1 MLNPVDFS
9 GRPFHFVGIG
19 GIGMSAIAYILAK
32 QGFTVS
38 GSDLSSNRITQKLQ
52 DLGIKIFQGHHADNL
67 DLSNAPQVVCS
78 TAINQ
83 QNPEFQVALAN
94 NLPILHR
101 SDLLAALIEQFQ
113 AISVAGTHGKTTTS
127 SLVGFLLLKAGLDPS
142 IIIGGE
148 VSAWEGNARLGNSK
162 YLVAEADESDG
173 TLVKFRS
180 HIGIITNIELD
191 HPDHYQ
197 NLDQVVEIF
206 QTFAKRCDVVVGCID
221 CPTVKANIQS
231 DITYSLSSLSEPTA
245 DYTVAEV
252 QYNSADT
259 QALVIERGKTLGRIS
274 IGLLGKHNLSNTL
287 AAIAVARYLG
297 VEWQAIAE
305 ALPDFVGA
313 SRRFEVKGIQNGITF
328 VDDYAHHPSE
338 IMATLASA
346 RQQNTS
352 SRVVAIFQPHRYSR
366 TYRFLE
372 EFSHSFT
379 EADMVIVTDIYAASE
394 PNDGKITGSQVAEA
408 IAATHAE
415 RNGSQIHYLPTL
427 QDVQSFLVNHLE
439 FGDLAVFLGAG
450 NLNQAIAPTMQ
461 ELSQNPKSN
470 SPL

>member
-52 DLGIKIFQGHHADNL
+52 DLGVKIFQGHHADNI
-67 DLSNAPQVVCS
+67 DLANAPQVVCS

-94 NLPILHR
+94 GLPILHR

-127 SLVGFLLLKAGLDPS
+127 SLVGFLLLKGGIDPS

-148 VSAWEGNARLGNSK
+148 VSAWQGNARLGNGK

-173 TLVKFRS
+173 TLVKFLS
-180 HIGIITNIELD
+180 HIGIVTNIELD
-191 HPDHYQ
+191 HPDHYH
-197 NLDQVVEIF
+197 NLEQVIEIF
-206 QTFAKRCDVVVGCID
+206 QTFAKRCEVVVGSID
-221 CPTVKANIQS
+221 CPTVKEHIRL
-231 DITYSLSSLSEPTA
+231 DITYSLSDPLA
-245 DYTVAEV
+245 DYTVTDV
-252 QYNSADT
+252 QYNPSDT
-259 QALVIERGKTLGRIS
+259 QALVIERGKPLGLIS
-274 IGLLGKHNLSNTL
+274 LGLLGKHNLSNAL
-287 AAIAVARYLG
+287 AAIAVARYVG
-297 VEWQAIAE
+297 VEWNAIAD

-313 SRRFEVKGIQNGITF
+313 SRRFEIKGVQNRITF

-338 IMATLASA
+338 IIATLASA
-346 RQQNTS
+346 RQQNTT

-366 TYRFLE
+366 THRFLS

-379 EADMVIVTDIYAASE
+379 DADMVIVTDIYAASE

-408 IAATHAE
+408 IASV
-415 RNGSQIHYLPTL
+415 RDQVHYLPTL
-427 QDVQSFLVNHLE
+427 KDVQAFLVENLQS
-439 FGDLAVFLGAG
+439 GDLAVFLGAG
-450 NLNQAIAPTMQ
+450 NLNQAIAPTMK
-461 ELSQNPKSN
+461 EIEESLCDSSIN
-470 SPL
+470 

>member
-9 GRPFHFVGIG
+9 GRSFHFVGIG
-19 GIGMSAIAYILAK
+19 GIGMSAIAHILAK

-38 GSDLSSNRITQKLQ
+38 GSDLSSNRITKKLQ
-52 DLGIKIFQGHHADNL
+52 DLGIKIFQGHHADNI
-67 DLSNAPQVVCS
+67 DLASAPQVVCS

-94 NLPILHR
+94 GLPILHR

-148 VSAWEGNARLGNSK
+148 VSAWEGNARLGQGK

-173 TLVKFRS
+173 TLVKFSS

-191 HPDHYQ
+191 HPDHYHS
-197 NLDQVVEIF
+197 LEQVIEIF
-206 QTFAKRCDVVVGCID
+206 LAFAKRCEIVVGCID
-221 CPTVKANIQS
+221 CPTVKAHIHS
-231 DITYSLSSLSEPTA
+231 DITYSLSDRDA
-245 DYTVAEV
+245 DYCVTDVE
-252 QYNSADT
+252 YNSLDT
-259 QALVIERGKTLGRIS
+259 QATVIERGQVLGRIS
-274 IGLLGKHNLSNTL
+274 VGLLGKHNLSNVL
-287 AAIAVARYLG
+287 AAIAVARHVG
-297 VEWQAIAE
+297 VDWQAIAD

-313 SRRFEVKGIQNGITF
+313 SRRFEIKGVQNGITF

-338 IMATLASA
+338 VIATLASA
-346 RQQNTS
+346 RQQNTT

-366 TYRFLE
+366 TLKFLE
-372 EFSHSFT
+372 EFSQSF
-379 EADMVIVTDIYAASE
+379 ADADVVIVSDIYAASE
-394 PNDGKITGSQVAEA
+394 PNDGKITGEQVAKA
-408 IAATHAE
+408 ISSVHK
-415 RNGSQIHYLPTL
+415 QVYYQPTL
-427 QDVQSFLVNHLE
+427 KDVQSFLVKNLQS
-439 FGDLAVFLGAG
+439 GDLAVFLGAG

-461 ELSQNPKSN
+461 ELTV
-470 SPL
+470 

>member
-52 DLGIKIFQGHHADNL
+52 DLGVKIFQGHHADNI
-67 DLSNAPQVVCS
+67 DLANAPQVVCS

-94 NLPILHR
+94 GLPILHR

-127 SLVGFLLLKAGLDPS
+127 SLVGFLLLKGGIDPS

-148 VSAWEGNARLGNSK
+148 VSAWQGNARLGNGK

-173 TLVKFRS
+173 TLVKFLS
-180 HIGIITNIELD
+180 HIGIVTNIELD
-191 HPDHYQ
+191 HPDHYH
-197 NLDQVVEIF
+197 NLEQVIEIF
-206 QTFAKRCDVVVGCID
+206 QTFAKRCEVVVGSID
-221 CPTVKANIQS
+221 CPTVKQHIRL
-231 DITYSLSSLSEPTA
+231 DITYSLSDPLA
-245 DYTVAEV
+245 DYTVTDV
-252 QYNSADT
+252 QYNPSDT
-259 QALVIERGKTLGRIS
+259 QALVIERGKPLGLIS
-274 IGLLGKHNLSNTL
+274 LGLLGKHNLSNAL
-287 AAIAVARYLG
+287 AAIAVARYVG
-297 VEWQAIAE
+297 VEWNAIAD

-313 SRRFEVKGIQNGITF
+313 SRRFEIKGVQNRITF

-338 IMATLASA
+338 IIATLASA
-346 RQQNTS
+346 RQQNTT

-366 TYRFLE
+366 THRFLS

-379 EADMVIVTDIYAASE
+379 DADMVIVTDIYAASE

-408 IAATHAE
+408 IASV
-415 RNGSQIHYLPTL
+415 RDQVHYLPTL
-427 QDVQSFLVNHLE
+427 KDVQAFLVKNLQS
-439 FGDLAVFLGAG
+439 GDLAVFLGAG
-450 NLNQAIAPTMQ
+450 NLNQAISPTMK
-461 ELSQNPKSN
+461 EIEESLCDSSI
-470 SPL
+470 S

>member
-52 DLGIKIFQGHHADNL
+52 DLGVKIFQGHHADNI
-67 DLSNAPQVVCS
+67 DLANAPQVVCS

-94 NLPILHR
+94 GLPILHR

-127 SLVGFLLLKAGLDPS
+127 SLVGFLLLKGGIDPS

-148 VSAWEGNARLGNSK
+148 VSAWQGNARLGNGK

-173 TLVKFRS
+173 TLVKFLS
-180 HIGIITNIELD
+180 HIGIVTNIELD
-191 HPDHYQ
+191 HPDHYH
-197 NLDQVVEIF
+197 NLEQVIEIF
-206 QTFAKRCDVVVGCID
+206 QTFAKRCEVVVGSID
-221 CPTVKANIQS
+221 CPTVKEHIRL
-231 DITYSLSSLSEPTA
+231 DITYSLSDPLA
-245 DYTVAEV
+245 DYTVTDV
-252 QYNSADT
+252 QYNPSDT
-259 QALVIERGKTLGRIS
+259 QALVIERGKPLGLIS
-274 IGLLGKHNLSNTL
+274 LGLLGKHNLSNAL
-287 AAIAVARYLG
+287 AAIAVARYVG
-297 VEWQAIAE
+297 VEWNAIAD

-313 SRRFEVKGIQNGITF
+313 SRRFEIKGVQNRITF

-338 IMATLASA
+338 IIATLASA
-346 RQQNTS
+346 RQQNTT

-366 TYRFLE
+366 THRFLS

-379 EADMVIVTDIYAASE
+379 DADMVIVTDIYAASE

-408 IAATHAE
+408 IASV
-415 RNGSQIHYLPTL
+415 RDQVHYLPTL
-427 QDVQSFLVNHLE
+427 KDVQAFLVKNLQS
-439 FGDLAVFLGAG
+439 GDLAVFLGAG
-450 NLNQAIAPTMQ
+450 NLNQAISPTMK
-461 ELSQNPKSN
+461 EIEESLCDSSI
-470 SPL
+470 S